1 MKDNR
6 FQQAVAAGRIPVG
19 HMVWEFGTRGIARI
33 LATADLDFT
42 VIDMEHTGFDHE
54 RVCDLIAWFRATDI
68 APFVRIPQPLYHF
81 IARTMD
87 AGALGVMV
95 PNVESAEQ
103 ARSIRDAV
111 KYAPLGKRGVGIGG
125 AQNDY
130 VMPDP
135 VSYFERSNRNT
146 TVICQIESMQ
156 GVENANDIA
165 SVEGVDCLWVG
176 HFDLTQSM
184 GIPGQFHN
192 DRFLQGLDIVLEAAA
207 KHGKTAGIQPGNM
220 EQAEEWIGRGF
231 NVISWTSDYQLYRR
245 ALQNEIGDLRA
256 HIAARD

>member
-6 FQQAVAAGRIPVG
+6 FKKVVAAGRVPVG
-19 HMVWEFGTRGIARI
+19 HMIWEFGTRGIARI
-33 LATADLDFT
+33 VDTADLDFC
-42 VIDMEHTGFDHE
+42 VIDMEHTACDPE
-54 RVCDLIAWFRATDI
+54 RVADLIAWFRCTEI

-95 PNVESAEQ
+95 PNVQSAEE
-103 ARSIRDAV
+103 ARQIRDAV

-130 VMPDP
+130 IAPDP
-135 VSYFERSNRNT
+135 VSYFERSNENT
-146 TVICQIESMQ
+146 TIICQIESVA

-165 SVEGVDCLWVG
+165 AVEGVDNLWVG

-184 GIPGQFHN
+184 GIPGQFQN
-192 DRFLQGLDIVLEAAA
+192 ERFLQALDIVVEAAR
-207 KHGKTAGIQPGNM
+207 KNGKTAGIQPGNM
-220 EQAEEWIGRGF
+220 EQAEQWIDRGF
-231 NVISWTSDYQLYRR
+231 NVISWSSDYQVYRR
-245 ALQNEIGDLRA
+245 ALQDEVGALRA
-256 HIAARD
+256 KLNQ